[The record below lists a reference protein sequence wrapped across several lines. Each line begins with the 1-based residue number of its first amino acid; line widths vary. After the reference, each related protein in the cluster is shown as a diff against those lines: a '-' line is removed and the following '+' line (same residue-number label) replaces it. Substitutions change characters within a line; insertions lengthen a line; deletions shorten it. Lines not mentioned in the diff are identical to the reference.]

1 MLPMTPSP
9 SITRTIFRGW
19 FLEGFAMR
27 PVLIRILK
35 RGLFTAA
42 ILAVLGC
49 VLADLSE
56 IWLASQSAASGEEFA
71 QSLRY
76 RMPLTM
82 AVWGFT
88 LVAVIEAALTLFR
101 GGKRTIPAR
110 RVPAVPTEDEVEQ
123 LLNQLLQQADAAEA
137 ARAGKSNPA
146 PCPSTPPAENSPVSH

>member
-1 MLPMTPSP
+1 MTPSP

-27 PVLIRILK
+27 PVLLRALK
-35 RGLFTAA
+35 RGLLTAA
-42 ILAVLGC
+42 ILAVLGY
-49 VLADLSE
+49 VLADLAGM
-56 IWLASQSAASGEEFA
+56 WLSTQSAAARDDFA

-82 AVWGFT
+82 AAWGFL
-88 LVAVIEAALTLFR
+88 LVAFFEGVATLLR
-101 GGKRTIPAR
+101 GGKRAIPAR

-123 LLNQLLQQADAAEA
+123 LLHQLLQQADAAEA
-137 ARAGKSNPA
+137 ARAGKSNPS